1 MNHYATEAHMRA
13 AHPYIA
19 SHLVTI
25 AVLVD
30 GVYRAETAKQ
40 IYTWNAI
47 AQTPPESG
55 TKDHE

>member
-1 MNHYATEAHMRA
+1 MMNHYATEAHMRA

-40 IYTWNAI
+40 IYTWNA
-47 AQTPPESG
+47 
-55 TKDHE
+55 